1 MKTLFGK
8 ACVLIMLIIALSIG
22 VMSVRSTVSERLSYR
37 ASALDSVTTSLPR
50 NQRVAGLVLV
60 QTYTERYLATE
71 EVTDAA
77 GKRARSQVM
86 REQTRNHIVLPDS
99 LDVTGSLMPDQRR
112 IGLFRIMA
120 YQFDGHIQGSV
131 RVPTAADL
139 PRSRSDAQ
147 IIAIARPQLMLA
159 LSDTR
164 GLRDVKITVAGQDL
178 SVIPGGGLGKA
189 ASLEASLPDEALKNG
204 TLTFDATLVIGGT
217 GRFNFV
223 PLAQQNRMAISS
235 PWAHPSFLGD
245 FLPVERNVRPTGFD
259 AQWQISSIAT
269 NAGRV
274 WLNATQHASDEHN
287 ARDAADTF
295 SVQLVE
301 PVDIYSLADRATK
314 YAFMFIMLT
323 LGIFMIYELMKQM
336 RVHAIQYMLVGAAQL
351 IFFLLLLALSEH
363 IGFAVAYLAATAA
376 CVGLIGY
383 YIAAVLKS
391 AWRGAGFAALLALLY
406 AALYGILQSEQ
417 NALLLGSVLVFVV
430 LAAVMIAT
438 RRTDWHALT
447 RIELPRRPAHRA
459 PDEQSASTPT

>member
-8 ACVLIMLIIALSIG
+8 AFVLIMLIVALSIG
-22 VMSVRSTVSERLSYR
+22 VMSVRSTIGERLSYR
-37 ASALDSVTTSLPR
+37 EEALDSVTASLPR
-50 NQRVAGLVLV
+50 DQRIAGLVLV
-60 QTYTERYLATE
+60 QTYTERYLAIE
-71 EVTDAA
+71 DVTDAA
-77 GKRARSQVM
+77 GKRSRRQVT
-86 REQTRNHIVLPDS
+86 REQTHDYIVLPES

-120 YQFDGHIQGSV
+120 YQFDGHLKGSL
-131 RVPTAADL
+131 RVPGATDL
-139 PRSRSDAQ
+139 PRTRSDSQ
-147 IIAIARPQLMLA
+147 IVAMARPRLMLT

-164 GLRDVKITVAGQDL
+164 GLREVKIAVDGKDL
-178 SVIPGGGLGKA
+178 AVKPGEGLGEA
-189 ASLEASLPDEALKNG
+189 ASLQTTVPDEALKSG
-204 TLTFDATLVIGGT
+204 TLSFDTTLVIGGT
-217 GRFNFV
+217 GRFNLV

-235 PWAHPSFLGD
+235 PWAHPSFIGD
-245 FLPVERNVRPTGFD
+245 FLPVERNIRQTGFD
-259 AQWQISSIAT
+259 ALWQTSSLAT
-269 NAGRV
+269 SAGRV
-274 WLNATQHASDEHN
+274 WLNAVQRASEERGV
-287 ARDAADTF
+287 RDAADTF

-336 RVHAIQYMLVGAAQL
+336 RVHAIQYLLVGAAQL

-363 IGFAVAYLAATAA
+363 IGFATAYLAATVA

-391 AWRGAGFAALLALLY
+391 AWRGTGFAALLALLY
-406 AALYGILQSEQ
+406 GALYGILQSEQ
-417 NALLLGSVLVFVV
+417 NALLLGSTLVFVV

-447 RIELPRRPAHRA
+447 HIELPRRPARRA
-459 PDEQSASTPT
+459 PAAEPASTPE